1 MRGANTRLMKFIQSV
16 SSQSFFRQD
25 VPAFEAAN
33 QYLSD
38 PQNNYNF
45 YQLLQIIASG
55 VTDDQRLILTKAW
68 LRKEGNNLDS
78 DRLAQVQ
85 SMMKLDLFKG
95 LLAIDVLQY
104 PNNFSYEI
112 LQQNLKFIDNKSL
125 KANAIFSWIRYSSQ
139 NISFDILQRDLLK
152 DEEIGNRK
160 SGIIQDWL
168 RKSDENNFD
177 FPTLQETVLPLVAAD
192 EPDKKDDMLLEWLT
206 KEDNN
211 FDFEFLENNFSE
223 DGARRKD
230 NKFQAIKVWLEK
242 PQNNCSLQYLETS
255 LSLVDASKGNADSDR
270 SGLIKIWM
278 EKPENNFD
286 FKFFKKALPLI
297 GRYKFDIFRRW
308 NENSKNI
315 IPTKSIAEILSEFED
330 PHHKYFFAKAAL
342 EKNNDQI
349 NYEIF
354 TAIIPLAEDEIER
367 TALTKTCLERLEYNF
382 DIEFLQK
389 AILPLI
395 ADVPSRLLA
404 IKTFFEIPDNFD
416 SRSTQDVKSLKEII
430 AKESSD
436 NASTIIKN
444 CLKSG
449 HKCDLAFLTDV
460 MESSGIKASN
470 NQHNRSALVKYWFK
484 NTAISYDL
492 DYIKSEI
499 IPLVGDDGNKCEII
513 KSSIEK
519 FDENFALQSSEGL
532 RIAKDLS
539 SLFED
544 DYYKY
549 EVIANCVRKSRG
561 KIDFGFL
568 KAEILPTIGVS
579 QMQSGVIM
587 AWLKNPES
595 EVDFIFPEGLE
606 FFRELVSSSPSD
618 VARAEIIKTYIEN
631 PQNICDLEF
640 LESEILPLIQED
652 DRERLKFS
660 IVDAWIANP
669 NQNFDLATP
678 KGLEDFKAAFSL
690 IDDAHLKSSL
700 ATTYLK
706 KEVVVEKRFL
716 AFSDLASKDFFHT
729 VYDATEIRRRYAE
742 IDLPKEKIAIL
753 CKNLY
758 PNNELYQ
765 VELFAK
771 FISSGAFASED
782 KNLIKEFVKEL
793 QDDKGALKIINI
805 SRDIIRNDYDIL
817 DIASNRLSANYQ
829 SIREFLQK
837 PLIDVLN
844 EEGEVLKEGSLTE
857 EGIKTVKDLFGDAVL
872 TERNLADLFSYY
884 DINGGLNIFKALLKP
899 QALAGMKDDYV
910 PTKDHPYISGVEY
923 QKLKTL
929 FFPNFS
935 AEEIISEENSQRLDA
950 EIKMPKVELLS
961 QYLDLRTE
969 KIPPMTVEEI
979 NSYQINFPKPPSLPE
994 EIQAPRGISELS
1006 EIQSEIF
1013 RKILSDQ
1020 TKLSVED
1027 KESAKKRFESANIVD
1042 RQNQIRGIFS
1052 GFLDKEK
1059 DLLKSKKRYLEK
1071 SGLDE
1076 ERKLVLEAEKAKQEE
1091 RCKIIEGGRDESE
1104 RVFDEMR
1111 WAEVPRIFKEI
1122 LQKENSLV
1130 RDEGGSLVAAT
1141 QDEVAFFFS
1150 LALNLESEIN
1160 ADNKNKLVSFFQRNN
1175 QNLAYYF
1182 KREGALEEY
1191 TAVMRGLGDGCVANI
1206 ATQTQFALTKFLI
1219 KDPCDQKLYS
1229 VFSDKIFNPIIN
1241 SVVDDNLGG
1250 SADGAGIFSVRLVN
1264 ESRISP
1270 NGLFKKLQEEFCKD
1284 GEPVKSSNGWDFVVT
1299 QAGKEDQ
1306 EKLLKALVDLG
1317 VAEPEEILVNK
1328 IIYDQ
1333 YSQFLMEAISD
1344 EDRDAEVLSN
1354 DVARVAAHIILSKSL
1369 PEILDRKYLRDAQV
1383 LKKAGDINSELVMA
1397 KTYEASKEVTVES
1410 RIKEYHDKVEEIRK
1424 KWAKKKEVKTDLEIP
1439 RTSLGEIEGEA
1450 SQLKQKASF
1459 EKGGVTP

>member
-1 MRGANTRLMKFIQSV
+1 MRGANTRIGKLMQYA
-16 SSQSFFRQD
+16 SSRIFSGQD
-25 VPAFEAAN
+25 VPVFEDAN
-33 QYLSD
+33 RHLSD
-38 PQNNYNF
+38 PQNPQNNYNF
-45 YQLLQIIASG
+45 DEFLTILASG
-55 VTDDQRLILTKAW
+55 MTDDERLILAKAW
-68 LRKEGNNLDS
+68 LEKEGNNLDS
-78 DRLAQVQ
+78 DNRLARVQ
-85 SMMKLDLFKG
+85 SLMKADMFRG
-95 LLAIDVLQY
+95 LLAIHVLQS
-104 PNNFSYEI
+104 PNNFSYKI
-112 LQQNLKFIDNKSL
+112 LQENLKFLDNEIS
-125 KANAIFSWIRYSSQ
+125 KADAIFFWIRNSSE
-139 NISFDILQRDLLK
+139 NISFDVLAKDLLTEK
-152 DEEIGNRK
+152 KIGNRK
-160 SGIIQDWL
+160 SSIIREWL
-168 RKSDENNFD
+168 IKSDENNFD
-177 FPTLQETVLPLVAAD
+177 LPTLKETVLPLIAGD
-192 EPDKKDDMLLEWLT
+192 EADKKDHMLFEWLE
-206 KEDNN
+206 KEGNN
-211 FDFEFLENNFSE
+211 FDFEF
-223 DGARRKD
+223 
-230 NKFQAIKVWLEK
+230 
-242 PQNNCSLQYLETS
+242 
-255 LSLVDASKGNADSDR
+255 
-270 SGLIKIWM
+270 
-278 EKPENNFD
+278 
-286 FKFFKKALPLI
+286 FKKALPSI
-297 GRYKFDIFRRW
+297 GRYKFEIFVRW
-308 NENSKNI
+308 NEKSENI
-315 IPTKSIAEILSEFED
+315 IPTESIAEILSEFED
-330 PHHKYFFAKAAL
+330 PHHKYCFAKAAL

-349 NYEIF
+349 NYKLF
-354 TAIIPLAEDEIER
+354 TAIIPLAENEIER

-395 ADVPSRLLA
+395 EDVSSRLLA
-404 IKTFFEIPDNFD
+404 IKTFFKIPDNFD
-416 SRSTQDVKSLKEII
+416 SRSIQDVKSLKEII

-436 NASTIIKN
+436 NTSTIIEN

-449 HKCDLAFLTDV
+449 HKYDLAFLTDV
-460 MESSGIKASN
+460 MESAGITASN

-519 FDENFALQSSEGL
+519 FDENFALQSEEGL

-549 EVIANCVRKSRG
+549 ELLANCVRKSRG
-561 KIDFGFL
+561 KIDFAFL
-568 KAEILPTIGVS
+568 KAEILPTIS
-579 QMQSGVIM
+579 LTQMQSSVVV

-595 EVDFIFPEGLE
+595 EVDFRFPEGLE
-606 FFRELVSSSPSD
+606 FFRKLVSSFQSD
-618 VARAEIIKTYIEN
+618 FAKAEIIKTYIEN
-631 PQNICDLEF
+631 PQNICGLEF
-640 LESEILPLIQED
+640 LKSKILPLIKRF
-652 DRERLKFS
+652 DRKKLHFS
-660 IVDAWIANP
+660 IVDAWISNP

-678 KGLEDFKAAFSL
+678 KGLEDFKAALSL
-690 IDDAHLKSSL
+690 IDDADLKSSL
-700 ATTYLK
+700 ATTYLE
-706 KEVVVEKRFL
+706 KESDMEKRFL
-716 AFSDLASKDFFHT
+716 TFSDLASKDFFHT
-729 VYDATEIRRRYAE
+729 IYDATEICKRYKKAH
-742 IDLPKEKIAIL
+742 LPKEKIAIL

-758 PNNELYQ
+758 PNNEFFQ
-765 VELFAK
+765 VQLFAE
-771 FISSGAFASED
+771 FISQRSFASED
-782 KNLIKEFVKEL
+782 KNLIKEFVKEI
-793 QDDKGALKIINI
+793 QDDDAAFNIIDSSNL
-805 SRDIIRNDYDIL
+805 IIRNDYDIL
-817 DIASNRLSANYQ
+817 DIVSSRLSNNYQ

-837 PLIDVLN
+837 PLIDVFN
-844 EEGEVLKEGSLTE
+844 EEGIE
-857 EGIKTVKDLFGDAVL
+857 IVKGLFGKKVL

-884 DINGGLNIFKALLKP
+884 YIGNNLKSFKALLKP
-899 QALAGMKDDYV
+899 QVLAGMKDGYV
-910 PTKDHPYISGVEY
+910 PTKEHPYISVAEY
-923 QKLKTL
+923 QKLRIL
-929 FFPNFS
+929 FSPNLS
-935 AEEIISEENSQRLDA
+935 VEEISSEEDFQRLDA

-994 EIQAPRGISELS
+994 EIQAPRDISELLK
-1006 EIQSEIF
+1006 IQSEIF

-1020 TKLSVED
+1020 TELSHED
-1027 KESAKKRFESANIVD
+1027 KESAKTRFESANIVD
-1042 RQNQIRGIFS
+1042 RQNQIRGIFN
-1052 GFLDKEK
+1052 GFIDKEK
-1059 DLLKSKKRYLEK
+1059 DLLKSKIRSLKK

-1091 RCKIIEGGRDESE
+1091 ICEIIEGGRDEAE

-1111 WAEVPRIFKEI
+1111 WLEVPRIFKEI

-1175 QNLAYYF
+1175 QKLAYYF

-1241 SVVDDNLGG
+1241 SVVDDNLGD
-1250 SADGAGIFSVRLVN
+1250 SSDGAGIFSVRLVN

-1344 EDRDAEVLSN
+1344 EDRDVGVLID

-1383 LKKAGDINSELVMA
+1383 LNKAGDINSELVMA
-1397 KTYEASKEVTVES
+1397 KTYEAAKEVTVES
-1410 RIKEYHDKVEEIRK
+1410 LIKEYHDKVEEIRK
-1424 KWAKKKEVKTDLEIP
+1424 KWAEKKEVKTDLEIP
-1439 RTSLGEIEGEA
+1439 RTSLGGIEGDP

-1459 EKGGVTP
+1459 EK